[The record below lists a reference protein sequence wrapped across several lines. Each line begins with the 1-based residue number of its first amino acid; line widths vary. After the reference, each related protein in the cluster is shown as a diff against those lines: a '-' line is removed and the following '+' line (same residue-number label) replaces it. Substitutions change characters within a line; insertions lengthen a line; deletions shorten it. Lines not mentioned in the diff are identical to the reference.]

1 MCLILKS
8 KQRWRL
14 SLPLIN
20 RGRRMVDFDEVVV
33 FMGQKRRLGV
43 KRSSGAEI
51 DGHTVRFFGVSC

>member
-1 MCLILKS
+1 
-8 KQRWRL
+8 
-14 SLPLIN
+14 
-20 RGRRMVDFDEVVV
+20 MVDFDEVVV